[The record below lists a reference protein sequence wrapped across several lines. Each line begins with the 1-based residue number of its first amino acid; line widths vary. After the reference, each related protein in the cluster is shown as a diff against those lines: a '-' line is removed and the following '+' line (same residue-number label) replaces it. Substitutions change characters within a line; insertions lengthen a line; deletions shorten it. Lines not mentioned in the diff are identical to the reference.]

1 MNMARRPTW
10 FATLRRDR
18 GLFALIGCLILL
30 LNVLQPV
37 TAAKAAENGLW
48 VICTVYGAEKP
59 VDGSDLPAPLQ
70 EKCPIC
76 LFGHGGQTGAGLQG
90 ACWPR
95 RRPSRRRWRCRS
107 FTPSLKRTRISL
119 RDRTIRRRRSA
130 ARPFPPEVEPASNRG
145 L

>member
-1 MNMARRPTW
+1 MNTARRPTW

-59 VDGSDLPAPLQ
+59 LDGSDLPTPLQ

-76 LFGHGGQTGAGLQG
+76 LFGHGGQAGPLYK
-90 ACWPR
+90 ALPA
-95 RRPSRRRWRCRS
+95 
-107 FTPSLKRTRISL
+107 T
-119 RDRTIRRRRSA
+119 
-130 ARPFPPEVEPASNRG
+130 EPAFPTPLALSFVHTFVEADENFVPRPDDPPPAIRG
-145 L
+145 PPLSA

>member
-59 VDGSDLPAPLQ
+59 LDGSDLPTPLQ

-76 LFGHGGQTGAGLQG
+76 LFGHGGQAGPVYKALP
-90 ACWPR
+90 AM
-95 RRPSRRRWRCRS
+95 
-107 FTPSLKRTRISL
+107 
-119 RDRTIRRRRSA
+119 
-130 ARPFPPEVEPASNRG
+130 EPAFPTPLALSFVHTFFETDENFVPRPDDPPPAIRG
-145 L
+145 PPLSA

>member
-1 MNMARRPTW
+1 MNTARRPTW

-37 TAAKAAENGLW
+37 TAVKADENGLW

-59 VDGSDLPAPLQ
+59 LDGSDLPASLQ

-76 LFGHGGQTGAGLQG
+76 LFGHSGHNAPIYRAL
-90 ACWPR
+90 P
-95 RRPSRRRWRCRS
+95 
-107 FTPSLKRTRISL
+107 
-119 RDRTIRRRRSA
+119 A
-130 ARPFPPEVEPASNRG
+130 AEPAFPTPLALSFVQTFVEADENFVPRPDDPPPAIRG
-145 L
+145 PPLSA